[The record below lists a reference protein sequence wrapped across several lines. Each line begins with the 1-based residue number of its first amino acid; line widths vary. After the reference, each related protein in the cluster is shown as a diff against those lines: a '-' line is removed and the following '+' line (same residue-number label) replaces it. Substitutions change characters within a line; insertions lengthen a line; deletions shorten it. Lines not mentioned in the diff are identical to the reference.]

1 MSFNQYYQSEL
12 VALRELGKSFSEEN
26 PALAPFLAQEGL
38 DPDIERL
45 FEGFAFLVGRLHQRL
60 DNQLPELTHSL
71 MRLIWPNYVQAIPAM
86 STLKLTPSEGLTQK
100 TTITRGTEVLS
111 QAIEGVQCQFKTC
124 YDVDIYPIAI
134 HSSSFTANGNGGIY
148 QLQIELASGVNLHS
162 LDMKKLKIHFN
173 GDKASCLSL
182 IMALCSTTTQA
193 EFCAL
198 DAEKSLINRSTF
210 PIESIRT
217 VGFATEQAIFD
228 YPLNTFEGYRHIQ
241 EFFCYPEKYYY
252 IDLTELPIWPAQ
264 FSEGCKFIDIKFTL
278 ANITHKPFYASR
290 VQPELFCTPIV
301 NAFKTDTQPLLLNH
315 RKDQYKVI
323 PASLNDNNSTILSI
337 EEVHGW
343 NPGQKGRIN
352 FYHFESFEHNDANN
366 HSNYYSIRQE
376 KNIVNGHF
384 DTYLSFRTQY
394 NSTNNITVS
403 LTVNACNGALAQRLP
418 IDSITE
424 STSHTTGAIA
434 FTNIRSVTPCYAPPI
449 EKDGLWSLISNMSLN
464 YLSLTKPEAFK
475 RILLAYD
482 FAGQQDDAK
491 GKKHQRLID
500 GINDIN
506 TKPGDM
512 LYQGSPVRVM
522 NTHLHLNSKH
532 FLCEGEL
539 YLFSEVINEFLSL
552 YTSLNSFNRLNVTS
566 TDGGDYSWLP
576 RMGQQP
582 LI

>member
-1 MSFNQYYQSEL
+1 MSFNHYYQSEL

-26 PALAPFLAQEGL
+26 PALAPFLGQEGL

-71 MRLIWPNYVQAIPAM
+71 MRLLWPNYVQALPAM
-86 STLKLTPSEGLTQK
+86 STLKFTPTSELTQK
-100 TTITRGTEVLS
+100 TIITRGTEVLS
-111 QAIEGVQCQFKTC
+111 KPIEGVQCQFKTC
-124 YDVDIYPIAI
+124 YDIDIYPISI
-134 HSSSFTANGNGGIY
+134 NSSSFTANGNGGIY
-148 QLQIELASGVNLHS
+148 QLRLELPSGVTLHS
-162 LDMKKLKIHFN
+162 LNMKKLKVHFN

-182 IMALCSTTTQA
+182 IMALCSATTQA

-198 DAEKSLINRSTF
+198 DKNKELINRSTF
-210 PIESIRT
+210 PIDSIQS
-217 VGFATEQAIFD
+217 VGFSADQALFD

-252 IDLTELPIWPAQ
+252 IDLTELPLWPVQ
-264 FSEGCKFIDIKFTL
+264 FSEGCKYIDIRFTI
-278 ANITHKPFYASR
+278 ANITQQPFYANR
-290 VQPELFCTPIV
+290 ITPELFCTPIV
-301 NAFKTDTQPLLLNH
+301 NSFKTDTQPILLTH
-315 RKDQYKVI
+315 RKDQYKI
-323 PASLNDNNSTILSI
+323 TPASFTDANSTILSI
-337 EEVHGW
+337 EEVQGW
-343 NPGQKGRIN
+343 NPGQKGRIH
-352 FYHFESFEHNDANN
+352 FYHFESFEHNDSDN

-394 NSTNNITVS
+394 TFTNNVTVS
-403 LTVNACNGALAQRLP
+403 LAVTACNGPLAQRLA

-424 STSHTTGAIA
+424 TTSQTTGSVT
-434 FTNIRSVTPCYAPPI
+434 FTNVRPVTPCYTPPI

-482 FAGQQDDAK
+482 FAGQQDDSK
-491 GKKHQRLID
+491 GKKHHRLIN
-500 GINDIN
+500 GIDNIT
-506 TKPGDM
+506 TKPSDM
-512 LYQGSPVRVM
+512 LYEGAPVRAM
-522 NTHLHLNSKH
+522 HTQLHLNSKH

-539 YLFSEVINEFLSL
+539 YLFASVINEFLSL
-552 YTSLNSFNRLNVTS
+552 YSSMNSFNQLNVTS
-566 TDGGDYSWLP
+566 TDGGDYSWQP